1 MNNDTHRHETT
12 DTRQHKTTETHRHKT
27 TDTHR
32 HKTTDTN
39 RRKTID
45 TRRHRATAKGE
56 AEAMGPA
63 PAEVDNRVTGARV
76 ITAAVA
82 IGAQARVEDADTAQI
97 KAEGS
102 GQTRIADPVQVEVR
116 TNAPTQ
122 TKGQAE
128 VAAPMDGLLRR
139 HQMLAKE
146 ANTGAWKT
154 RNSTNGSV
162 RRCWK
167 KNNGTRDLRQAPP
180 LTSGDRMSRKTTNRP
195 CCGAST
201 GRSNISSPNRRDE

>member
-1 MNNDTHRHETT
+1 MPTGGREMNNDTHRHETT
-12 DTRQHKTTETHRHKT
+12 DTRQHKT

-102 GQTRIADPVQVEVR
+102 GVWCIY
-116 TNAPTQ
+116 
-122 TKGQAE
+122 
-128 VAAPMDGLLRR
+128 
-139 HQMLAKE
+139 
-146 ANTGAWKT
+146 
-154 RNSTNGSV
+154 
-162 RRCWK
+162 
-167 KNNGTRDLRQAPP
+167 
-180 LTSGDRMSRKTTNRP
+180 
-195 CCGAST
+195 
-201 GRSNISSPNRRDE
+201 